1 MGVDAKEIPDSI
13 HWHEG
18 LLLTPQHFQQLSL
31 RQEALLQY
39 SASMIAPFSWGIRYL
54 KIDEPSLF
62 GGLVQIKHVEAVMPD
77 GLVISQHEG
86 DDLQV
91 DLNSFEEVKDKRMKV
106 YLAVARQTRPTSKG
120 ESPRYDSVEGEG
132 VVDEFTGEGKVRILR
147 LVPRLQLIVSDA
159 PPKKFVSLPL
169 MEVEYKDDGFVQTN
183 FIPPLLT
190 VTLSPQLGAQSKLG
204 IECEKIADKVRDK
217 AQELAGLAD
226 IQSAGAAMRLD
237 LETKSW
243 IRNLTAS
250 LPYLEAVLST
260 EVSHP
265 YPIFLAL
272 CSMAGHLSAL
282 GTKLVPDKPFYNHN
296 DLRASFQPVIRFIE
310 QAIEKGLTSS
320 YQSYPFTYVDGVYER
335 EFEAGWKQRRLI
347 LGLRGQPGVLEYDL
361 IKWGEE
367 CLIGSKRH
375 LQSMREKRILGARR
389 THIKGDG
396 DLVPSKGVVLF
407 ALKADSEFIEPNE
420 VLQIFN
426 RSEHGHRARPVEIV
440 LHVKNL
446 DKEVKP
452 QL

>member
-1 MGVDAKEIPDSI
+1 MVMDATEIPDSI

-31 RQEALLQY
+31 RLEALLQY
-39 SASMIAPFSWGIRYL
+39 SAAMIAPFAWGVRYL

-77 GLVISQHEG
+77 GLVVSHREAQS
-86 DDLQV
+86 LQV
-91 DLNSFEEVKDKRMKV
+91 DLNGYDESKRKRVKV
-106 YLAVARQTRPTSKG
+106 YLSVARQSRPTSKG
-120 ESPRYDSVEGEG
+120 ENVRYDSVEGEP

-147 LVPRLQLIVSDA
+147 LVPRLQLSVADA
-159 PPKKFVSLPL
+159 PPKNSVSLPL
-169 MEVEYKDDGFVQTN
+169 MEVEYKGDGFAQTD

-190 VTLSPQLGAQSKLG
+190 VTLSPQLGAQSRLG

-217 AQELAGLAD
+217 AQELAGLSD
-226 IQSAGAAMRLD
+226 VQSSGAVTRLD

-243 IRNLTAS
+243 IRGLTAS
-250 LPYLEAVLST
+250 LPHLEAQLNT
-260 EVSHP
+260 EISHP

-296 DLRASFQPVIRFIE
+296 DLRATFQPVLNFIE
-310 QAIEKGLTSS
+310 QAIDKGLTSS
-320 YQSYPFTYVDGVYER
+320 YQSYQFAYRDGVYER
-335 EFEAGWKQRRLI
+335 EFDAAWKHRRLI
-347 LGLRGQPGVLEYDL
+347 LALRGQPGVPENDL

-367 CLIGSKRH
+367 CLIGSQRH
-375 LQSMREKRILGARR
+375 LQSMREKRILGAKR
-389 THIKGDG
+389 THVKADG

-407 ALKADSEFIEPNE
+407 ALRADAEFIEPDE

-440 LHVKNL
+440 LHVKNAEKAAGL
-446 DKEVKP
+446 
-452 QL
+452 QR

>member
-1 MGVDAKEIPDSI
+1 MDANEIPDSI

-39 SASMIAPFSWGIRYL
+39 STSMIAPFSWGIRYL

-62 GGLVQIKHVEAVMPD
+62 SGLVQIKHIEAVMPD
-77 GLVISQHEG
+77 GLVVSHQEG
-86 DDLQV
+86 DGLQL
-91 DLNSFEEVKDKRMKV
+91 DLNSYDEAKGKRMKV
-106 YLAVARQTRPTSKG
+106 YLAVARQSRPTSKG
-120 ESPRYDSVEGEG
+120 ENVRYNSVEGEP
-132 VVDEFTGEGKVRILR
+132 VVDEFTGEGKVRLLR
-147 LVPRLQLIVSDA
+147 LVPRLQLSVADV

-169 MEVEYKDDGFVQTN
+169 LEFEYKDDGFVQTD

-204 IECEKIADKVRDK
+204 IECEKIGDKVRDK
-217 AQELAGLAD
+217 AQELAGQAD
-226 IQSAGAAMRLD
+226 FQSPGTAVRLD

-243 IRNLTAS
+243 IRSLTAS
-250 LPYLEAVLST
+250 LPYLEAILNT

-296 DLRASFQPVIRFIE
+296 DLRATFQPVIKFIE
-310 QAIEKGLTSS
+310 QAIDKGLTSS
-320 YQSYPFTYVDGVYER
+320 YQSYPFTYLDRVYER
-335 EFEAGWKQRRLI
+335 EFEALWKHRRLI
-347 LGLRGQPGVLEYDL
+347 LGLRGQPGVSESDL

-375 LQSMREKRILGARR
+375 LQSMREKRILGAKR

-407 ALKADSEFIEPNE
+407 ALKGDSEFIEPDE

-426 RSEHGHRARPVEIV
+426 RSEHGNRARPAEIV
-440 LHVKNL
+440 LHVKNAE
-446 DKEVKP
+446 KEVKQQP
-452 QL
+452 

>member
-1 MGVDAKEIPDSI
+1 MDANEIPDSI

-39 SASMIAPFSWGIRYL
+39 SASMLAPFSWGIRYL

-62 GGLVQIKHVEAVMPD
+62 SGLVQIKHVEAVMPD
-77 GLVISQHEG
+77 GLVVLRQEG

-91 DLNSFEEVKDKRMKV
+91 DLNSFDEAKGKRVKV
-106 YLAVARQTRPTSKG
+106 YLAVARQSRPTSKG
-120 ESPRYDSVEGEG
+120 ENVRYNSVEGEP
-132 VVDEFTGEGKVRILR
+132 VVDEFTGEGKVRMLR
-147 LVPRLQLIVSDA
+147 LVPRLQLFVADA
-159 PPKKFVSLPL
+159 PPKKSVSLPL
-169 MEVEYKDDGFVQTN
+169 LEVEYKDDGFVQTD
-183 FIPPLLT
+183 FVPPLLT

-226 IQSAGAAMRLD
+226 VQSPGAATRLD
-237 LETKSW
+237 LETKGW
-243 IRNLTAS
+243 IRSLTAS
-250 LPYLEAVLST
+250 LPYLEAILNT
-260 EVSHP
+260 EISHP
-265 YPIFLAL
+265 YQIFLGL

-296 DLRASFQPVIRFIE
+296 DLRATFQPVLKFIE
-310 QAIEKGLTSS
+310 QAIEKGLASP
-320 YQSYPFTYVDGVYER
+320 YQSYQFTYQDGVYER
-335 EFEAGWKQRRLI
+335 EFEAAWKHRRLI
-347 LGLRGQPGVLEYDL
+347 LALRGQPGVSENDL

-375 LQSMREKRILGARR
+375 LQSMRERRILGAKR

-396 DLVPSKGVVLF
+396 DLMPSRGVVLF
-407 ALKADSEFIEPNE
+407 ALKSDAEVIEPDE

-426 RSEHGHRARPVEIV
+426 RSEHGHRVRPVEIV
-440 LHVKNL
+440 LHVKNAA
-446 DKEVKP
+446 KEMG
-452 QL
+452 QQM